1 MSLRLRRP
9 ATVWGVSVAVRR
21 ALPWLVLLPF
31 AGWLAVRGPGWE
43 RGPLVMLVAFTP
55 YVAAAAVLP
64 VVVAA
69 ALRAWWPAAA
79 AVAVAVGLAAL
90 VVPRAVA
97 ADPPADG
104 RALRIATVNMWHG
117 RASVAD
123 VAALVAARD
132 VDVLALQ
139 EFSPDT
145 ARAMRDTGLAGRLPH
160 QVQHAIPGTGGSAL
174 YSRYPLR
181 DTGVR
186 DNTGGFH
193 QAYATV
199 LPPGG
204 PAVAVESVHPLA
216 PSGIGTLAD
225 WAADLRAQ
233 PRATPGG
240 PLRVLAGDFNATL
253 DHHLLRRLLDSG
265 YRDAAA
271 ATGGGLR
278 GTWGPYDGDPI
289 PPVTIDHVLADRRM
303 GVRAYGVHPV
313 AVGDH
318 RAVWAELVLPS

>member
-1 MSLRLRRP
+1 MPL
-9 ATVWGVSVAVRR
+9 AARR
-21 ALPWLVLLPF
+21 ALPWLALLPF
-31 AGWLAVRGPGWE
+31 AAWLAVRGSGWD
-43 RGPLVMLVAFTP
+43 RGLLVMLVAFTP

-64 VVVAA
+64 VVLAA
-69 ALRAWWPAAA
+69 ALRAWWPTAA
-79 AVAVAVGLAAL
+79 AVAVAVGLAGL

-104 RALRIATVNMWHG
+104 RALRVATANMWHG

-123 VAALVAARD
+123 LAALVAARD

-139 EFSPDT
+139 EFTPDT
-145 ARAMRDTGLAGRLPH
+145 ARRMRDVGLADRLPH
-160 QVQHAIPGTGGSAL
+160 QVSEAIPGTGGSAV
-174 YSRYPLR
+174 YSRHPLR

-186 DNTGGFH
+186 RNAGGFH
-193 QAYATV
+193 QAYGTV

-204 PAVAVESVHPLA
+204 PPVDVESVHPLA
-216 PSGIGTLAD
+216 PSGVGALAA

-233 PRATPGG
+233 PPATPEG

-265 YRDAAA
+265 YRDAAD
-271 ATGGGLR
+271 ATGRGLR

-289 PPVTIDHVLADRRM
+289 PPVTIDHVLADRRV
-303 GVRAYGVHPV
+303 GVRAYGVQPI

-318 RAVWAELVLPS
+318 RAVWAELVLPA